1 MGKISDAA
9 VTCRDSLQGKGTK
22 EAYKPQSRPTPV
34 RLMQRVSADLCGP
47 ITPQSVSGMRYFLVL
62 VEHASRMFF
71 VYFLR
76 EKSDAVGAINC
87 LRIAYAENVTKEHL
101 AVLES
106 DNGGEFTTQELKT
119 FLISKGIF
127 HVFTAPYNP
136 EQNGTAERANRTL
149 LDGARTI
156 LIAAKLPRAS
166 GKRRLRISHT
176 RAIGVQT
183 QRLGIKSL
191 LISGRAS
198 NRTSPI

>member
-1 MGKISDAA
+1 MDTLTLPVQALLHTSSVTDWHQRMGHVNQAALKRMHVEELVTGMGKISDAA

-119 FLISKGIF
+119 FLISKGSFTSSLLHTIRSR
-127 HVFTAPYNP
+127 TAP
-136 EQNGTAERANRTL
+136 QNA
-149 LDGARTI
+149 
-156 LIAAKLPRAS
+156 
-166 GKRRLRISHT
+166 
-176 RAIGVQT
+176 Q
-183 QRLGIKSL
+183 LGL
-191 LISGRAS
+191 F
-198 NRTSPI
+198 